1 MAMTVIRSGNDIM
14 GSVLAL
20 KVVEGG
26 AVVVL
31 VTGPVCDNR
40 GRTPMWLFAT
50 VGKTAAE
57 AGGRNARD

>member
-1 MAMTVIRSGNDIM
+1 MTVIRSGSGIM

-20 KVVEGG
+20 KVIEGE
-26 AVVVL
+26 AIVVL
-31 VTGPVCDNR
+31 VTGPTCDNR